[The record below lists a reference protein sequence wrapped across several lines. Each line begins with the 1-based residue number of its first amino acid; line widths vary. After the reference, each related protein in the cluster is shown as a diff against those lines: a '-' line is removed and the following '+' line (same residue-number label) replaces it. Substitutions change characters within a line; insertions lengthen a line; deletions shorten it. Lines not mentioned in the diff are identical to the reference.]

1 MNPALVGLLG
11 AIPRLTDA
19 FTDPLMGYI
28 SDNTSSK
35 WGRRRPYIFF
45 GAIFSGLIF
54 IALWQMPESFSEA
67 FYFWYFLVGS
77 LLFYIAYTVFA
88 TPWVALGYELTP
100 DYHERTR
107 LMGAQNFLGQLAY
120 LVSPWFLAIMQ
131 SETFDS
137 LLEGASVLAVYLGLL
152 VIVLGVMPSI
162 FLKERFTRQENVEK
176 AISYKAFKNKAS
188 DFFDGLVKTLKV
200 KPFRKLCVAT
210 FFVFNGFMLIAAFSS
225 YVIIYFV
232 FSGDITLGAEY
243 SGWAGSVGA
252 ASTFLVIVF
261 VTWLSSKIGKQK
273 TFYISMWI
281 SVSGYVLKWI
291 CYTPE
296 APWMVVIPA
305 PFIAFG
311 LGALFTLMGSMMA
324 DVCDLDELNTGER
337 REGMFASI
345 YWWIVKLGMA
355 AAIAASGVLL
365 NLTGFDV
372 DLGSNQ
378 ASDTLLWMRIFDI
391 VVPVVATLI
400 AVLVMRNYRIDE
412 LLAKDIRTRLEL
424 RRGSL

>member
-1 MNPALVGLLG
+1 
-11 AIPRLTDA
+11 
-19 FTDPLMGYI
+19 
-28 SDNTSSK
+28 
-35 WGRRRPYIFF
+35 
-45 GAIFSGLIF
+45 
-54 IALWQMPESFSEA
+54 
-67 FYFWYFLVGS
+67 
-77 LLFYIAYTVFA
+77 
-88 TPWVALGYELTP
+88 
-100 DYHERTR
+100 
-107 LMGAQNFLGQLAY
+107 
-120 LVSPWFLAIMQ
+120 
-131 SETFDS
+131 
-137 LLEGASVLAVYLGLL
+137 
-152 VIVLGVMPSI
+152 
-162 FLKERFTRQENVEK
+162 
-176 AISYKAFKNKAS
+176 
-188 DFFDGLVKTLKV
+188 
-200 KPFRKLCVAT
+200 
-210 FFVFNGFMLIAAFSS
+210 
-225 YVIIYFV
+225 
-232 FSGDITLGAEY
+232 
-243 SGWAGSVGA
+243 
-252 ASTFLVIVF
+252 
-261 VTWLSSKIGKQK
+261 
-273 TFYISMWI
+273 
-281 SVSGYVLKWI
+281 
-291 CYTPE
+291 
-296 APWMVVIPA
+296 MVVIPA